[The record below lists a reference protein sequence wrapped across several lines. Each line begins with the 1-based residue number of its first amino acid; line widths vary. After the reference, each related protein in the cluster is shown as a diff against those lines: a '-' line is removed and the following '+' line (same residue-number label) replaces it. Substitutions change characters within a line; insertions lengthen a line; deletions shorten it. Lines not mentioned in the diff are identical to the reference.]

1 MNNRFKNKAV
11 RKIAL
16 VAVLTAFATVLSF
29 IRIPVISTATL
40 NLVLPVIV
48 VGSIL
53 CGPYVGALI
62 TVIPAIAAFGEAAI
76 FMEYSPIGTVLT
88 LILKGLFTGFV
99 AGWFYKLFYKKH
111 PTGAVFGAA
120 ISAPIVNSGVFL
132 LGCYIF
138 LWDKLVSMAAENSV
152 GIGLLLFGLV
162 GMNFILELILNIV
175 LAPVVKRVVQIALKK
190 KIVSFDS
197 EE

>member
-16 VAVLTAFATVLSF
+16 GAVLTALATVLSF

-99 AGWFYKLFYKKH
+99 AGWFYKLLYKKH

-190 KIVSFDS
+190 KIVNFDS